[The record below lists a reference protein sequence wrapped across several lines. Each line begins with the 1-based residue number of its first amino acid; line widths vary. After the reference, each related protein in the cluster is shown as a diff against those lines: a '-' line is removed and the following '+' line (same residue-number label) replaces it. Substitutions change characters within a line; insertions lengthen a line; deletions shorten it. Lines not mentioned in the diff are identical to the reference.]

1 MASTTPAGSQPTSLF
16 TASGS
21 MVSPSTAGIIAGIV
35 ICVLI
40 VAGLLVAAVFF
51 ALRYRRKR
59 MTAVKTQQY
68 FGSQIRITDEYPT
81 ALVYMEQMNPGMA
94 EVYGGSG
101 KWNDKGEVKRFD
113 DESGGSETE
122 PRRKPVLCELDA
134 GTEIP
139 ITRAKKLPDLPTHE
153 GD

>member
-1 MASTTPAGSQPTSLF
+1 
-16 TASGS
+16 
-21 MVSPSTAGIIAGIV
+21 MVPPSTAGTIAGVV

-40 VAGLLVAAVFF
+40 VAGLLVAAIFF

-59 MTAVKTQQY
+59 MTAVKAQQY
-68 FGSQIRITDEYPT
+68 FGSQIRLTDEYPT
-81 ALVYMEQMNPGMA
+81 AMVYMEQMKPGMA

-113 DESGGSETE
+113 DESGLSETE
-122 PRRKPVLCELDA
+122 PRRKTVLCELDA

-139 ITRAKKLPDLPTHE
+139 ITQAKKLPDLPTHE
-153 GD
+153 VE

>member
-1 MASTTPAGSQPTSLF
+1 VASTTPAGSQPTSPF

-21 MVSPSTAGIIAGIV
+21 LVSPSTAGTIAGVV

-51 ALRYRRKR
+51 ALRYRRR
-59 MTAVKTQQY
+59 RLNSAKTQQY
-68 FGSQIRITDEYPT
+68 FGSQIRLTDEYPT
-81 ALVYMEQMNPGMA
+81 AMVYMEQMKPRMV

-101 KWNDKGEVKRFD
+101 KWNGKGEVKRFD
-113 DESGGSETE
+113 DESAGSETE
-122 PRRKPVLCELDA
+122 TRRKTVLCELDA

-139 ITRAKKLPDLPTHE
+139 ISQAKKLPDLPTHE
-153 GD
+153 AE